1 MTAQSTNLDSTLRGR
16 TAIVTG
22 SGRNIGKAIA
32 LHLAQQGANIV
43 VNGAS
48 DKAAIDAVAA
58 QIAELGVGSMGYIAD
73 VAKADEVRGMVDAA
87 VAMFG
92 SADIAISNVSLR
104 MHRPF
109 LEISD
114 QDWHLSLATN
124 LSSAFYLARACL
136 PHMLARG
143 WGRIINIS
151 GRDGF
156 VPASGR
162 AANVVSKGGVH
173 ALSKAIAVEFGRQG
187 VTANTVA
194 PGVVDTARD
203 PRNYPDLA
211 KTMERRLAATAVG
224 YPGSVD
230 DIAGACTY
238 LCSPAGSYVTGQVL
252 HVSGGEFMC

>member
-1 MTAQSTNLDSTLRGR
+1 MTEPTSLDSALRGR

-32 LHLAQQGANIV
+32 LQLARQGANIV
-43 VNGAS
+43 VNGSS
-48 DKAAIDAVAA
+48 DRAAIDAVATEVEA
-58 QIAELGVGSMGYIAD
+58 LGVGAMSCLAD
-73 VAKADEVRGMVDAA
+73 VGKPDEVRRMVDAA
-87 VAMFG
+87 VDRFG
-92 SADIAISNVSLR
+92 SADIVISNVSLR

-109 LEISD
+109 LEITEE
-114 QDWHLSLATN
+114 DWHLSLATN
-124 LSSAFYLARACL
+124 LSSAFYLARASL
-136 PHMLARG
+136 PHMLAKG

-156 VPASGR
+156 VPAAGR

-173 ALSKAIAVEFGRQG
+173 ALSKAIAVEFGRRG
-187 VTANTVA
+187 ITANTVA
-194 PGVVDTARD
+194 PGVVDTLRD
-203 PRNYPDLA
+203 PENYPDLA

-224 YPGSVD
+224 YAGSVD

-238 LCSPAGSYVTGQVL
+238 LCSPAGSYMTGQVL